1 MNGIYHWDNEV
12 MVSLEMAELKREMD
26 TIHLIQDA
34 GLSNPGWFERA
45 AVAVGKGLVRVG
57 ERLHTRYTDPH
68 RAYQVTSCKYAA

>member
-1 MNGIYHWDNEV
+1 MNSIYHWDSEV
-12 MVSLEMAELKREMD
+12 MVSLEMSELKREMD

-34 GLSNPGWFERA
+34 GLSNPGLFERA
-45 AVAVGKGLVRVG
+45 ALAAGKGLVRLG